1 MPTSTLDVFLSIL
14 ALDAYNRG
22 DDVGMVVDGG
32 LIGTATLKQN
42 SKEMAGAAEAGFFAQ
57 KYELGGGTTVIS
69 YRGTTFSGLPDGADV
84 FNGWSLG
91 LGAFAPS
98 ARRRRSG

>member
-1 MPTSTLDVFLSIL
+1 MATNSTDVFLAIL
-14 ALDAYNRG
+14 ALDSYNRG
-22 DDVGMVVDGG
+22 YSVGIDVSGND
-32 LIGTATLKQN
+32 IGHATIGSQDS
-42 SKEMAGAAEAGFFAQ
+42 SKEQRDAGFYAQ
-57 KYELGGGTTVIS
+57 SYDWAGTTVIS